1 MGKNKRNNKHKNAN
15 AQQTATSTTNKEET
29 PKSGASSSSSA
40 SNSSN
45 NKSNNSNT
53 KVNGLKLPN
62 IPERDRKTL
71 NQLAQSIFDLVQ
83 QQPGNANDEWKQYV
97 ELQRLLD
104 HMMQLEKPLQ
114 RVVCPPDDTNVSEQA
129 RLAKVAAFDAW
140 ARKGGVKS
148 DAVEIA
154 TFPGYQLGLRATRD
168 IAADEQVLSVPREL
182 IFSEE
187 HLPEALRSLFINFPL
202 LTNLNLAHAL
212 VIEKVRGAASIWQP
226 YIDTLPSRYNTVL
239 YFTVEH
245 MQRLRGTS
253 ACTAA
258 LRQCRVI
265 ARQYASM
272 YKCAQVQ
279 HDDGVMS
286 SMGVLFTEYGLCYEL
301 YR

>member
-1 MGKNKRNNKHKNAN
+1 MGKNKRNNKHKHAN
-15 AQQTATSTTNKEET
+15 AASATASTTTNKEQQA
-29 PKSGASSSSSA
+29 PISGSTSTSTSG
-40 SNSSN
+40 SN
-45 NKSNNSNT
+45 NKSNT
-53 KVNGLKLPN
+53 KSNGLKLPN

-114 RVVCPPDDTNVSEQA
+114 RLVCPPDESNVSEET

-212 VIEKVRGAASIWQP
+212 VIEKVRGAASTWQP

-239 YFTVEH
+239 YFTVEQ

-253 ACTAA
+253 ACSAA

-286 SMGVLFTEYGLCYEL
+286 SMGVLFTEYGLCYEI

>member
-15 AQQTATSTTNKEET
+15 AASTSTTTTTNKEQQA
-29 PKSGASSSSSA
+29 PIGSGSSGSSSG
-40 SNSSN
+40 NKN
-45 NKSNNSNT
+45 NKT
-53 KVNGLKLPN
+53 KANGLKLPN
-62 IPERDRKTL
+62 IPDRDRKTL

-97 ELQRLLD
+97 ELQQLLD
-104 HMMQLEKPLQ
+104 QMMQLEKPLQ
-114 RVVCPPDDTNVSEQA
+114 RLVCPPDESNLSEA
-129 RLAKVAAFDAW
+129 TRLAKVAAFDEW
-140 ARKGGVKS
+140 ARKGGVRS

-187 HLPEALRSLFINFPL
+187 HLPQALRSLFINFPL

-212 VIEKVRGAASIWQP
+212 VIEKVRGAASTWQP

-239 YFTVEH
+239 YFTVEQ

-253 ACTAA
+253 ACSAA

-286 SMGVLFTEYGLCYEL
+286 SMGVLFTEYGLCYEI